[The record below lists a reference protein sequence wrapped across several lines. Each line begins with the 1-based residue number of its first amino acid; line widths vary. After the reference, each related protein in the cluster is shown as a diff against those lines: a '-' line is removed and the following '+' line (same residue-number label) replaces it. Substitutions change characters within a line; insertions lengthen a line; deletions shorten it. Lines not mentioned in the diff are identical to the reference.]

1 MRCIL
6 LISLTVEQNQPVGS
20 ALTLSHRK
28 PTGVGYMEDFHKAGG
43 IAPVLRGLRELNLL
57 HLDCVTV
64 SGMTLGEQIDS
75 MPLPPPFPQSQII
88 RPISDPVFEGGSI
101 AVLRGNLCDSAIVKQ
116 SASTIKSLLQHK
128 GRAVVFEGLADMAE
142 RLDSE
147 DLVRSA
153 LLIAAHISI
162 YIYIRVCNCS
172 IASSLQVASR
182 VYRTPVVLCVS
193 N

>member
-75 MPLPPPFPQSQII
+75 MPPPFPQKII

-162 YIYIRVCNCS
+162 YIYIYLYIYIYVC
-172 IASSLQVASR
+172 ATAA
-182 VYRTPVVLCVS
+182 
-193 N
+193 